1 MSFSIIYFINLIMVA
16 ILTSFFV
23 GTKGLHIKRI
33 VTEIPTSILSN
44 AIISIDYNENFYPHF
59 DLAKVKYNINN
70 YLIKSLKNEC
80 NSYFIN
86 FSPYKIIMVNNKE
99 TYYIDTGD
107 YIRNIQ
113 MHFNCNY
120 FSNFSVDFYMKFIVL
135 EKGEI
140 KNEY

>member
-1 MSFSIIYFINLIMVA
+1 MVA

-33 VTEIPTSILSN
+33 VTEIPTSILSD
-44 AIISIDYNENFYPHF
+44 AIISIDYSENFYPHF
-59 DLAKVKYNINN
+59 DLVKVKHNINS
-70 YLIKSLKNEC
+70 YLIKSLKDEC

-86 FSPYKIIMVNNKE
+86 FTPYKIIMVNNKE

-113 MHFNCNY
+113 MHFYCNY
-120 FSNFSVDFYMKFIVL
+120 FNNFNIDFYMKFLVL
-135 EKGEI
+135 EKGGI